1 VRTMRLKVK
10 REAYP
15 WLEAAAIEV
24 NRVWNWSAEYTQ
36 SRMRNGLS
44 APSPFDFSYLAKG
57 WAVGFQRI
65 NCDTIHA
72 VMANYA
78 QKRRAAKRQKLK
90 WRVSG
95 GSRRSLGW
103 VPLKRASLRKQ
114 GNAFRFCGKSF
125 RVFEADRISAWRS
138 GCFAQDACGDWWL
151 CLPVETAISD
161 IPAPSDAV
169 GVDLGL
175 KETAVTSDGDRLESG
190 HYRRFEAR
198 IAQAQRRGHKRQAK
212 LLHRRAK
219 RCRADGMHKFSTAL
233 VQKYQRIF
241 VGDVSSSKLVKTR
254 MAKSVLDAGW
264 GMLKAQLTYK
274 GENAGRCVEI
284 VDERSTSVTCSA
296 CGSLSGP
303 RGVNG
308 LAVRS
313 WVCADCGESHDRD
326 CNAALNILFRGEA
339 SPSMRERRSAHECRR
354 HDVIHGGAQ

>member
-1 VRTMRLKVK
+1 MNALPEEGERQVKTLRLKVK

-15 WLEAAAIEV
+15 WLNDAAFEV
-24 NRVWNWSAEYTQ
+24 NQVWNWAAEYCQ
-36 SRMRNGLS
+36 SRIRNGLS
-44 APSPFDFSYLAKG
+44 ASSGFDLTYLAKG
-57 WAVGFQRI
+57 WAEGFENI
-65 NCDTIHA
+65 HCHTIHQ
-72 VMANYA
+72 VLIHYA
-78 QKRRAAKRQKLK
+78 SKRKIAKKQKLN

-103 VPLKRASLRKQ
+103 IPVKRTSLRKN
-114 GNAFRFCGKSF
+114 GNRLSFCGKAF
-125 RVFEADRISAWRS
+125 RVFEGERISSWHS

-151 CLPVETAISD
+151 CLPVDMKAEASEPTH
-161 IPAPSDAV
+161 DAV

-212 LLHRRAK
+212 RLHRKAM

-264 GMLKAQLTYK
+264 YQFKTQLEYK
-274 GENAGRCVEI
+274 SQQAAREFQVINEHNTTRA
-284 VDERSTSVTCSA
+284 CSN

-303 RGVNG
+303 TG
-308 LAVRS
+308 LDMLSVRT
-313 WVCADCGESHDRD
+313 WVCSECGSDHDRD
-326 CNAALNILFRGEA
+326 INAATNILVRAKALA
-339 SPSMRERRSAHECRR
+339 SVCGNGVRP
-354 HDVIHGGAQ
+354 